1 MHSAQCCDLKIWKTF
16 QVGFSVLP
24 SPSIPSRPVG
34 PPRRHLCCRLG
45 RALRLHGETAVPDGL
60 LAPRSAV
67 QRFSPE
73 GRQKRPQNRPRF
85 LYGRFLPKGRPGEFA
100 ALQQRHQVWRWRF
113 LQIEW
118 FRDGY
123 FSPML
128 LQHQFCDNS
137 ADGIRWFFRLNPF
150 RWSKNPEKIPSLPWF
165 ACILPYSPGAR
176 PMATGTDIQTLTR
189 GSKEEVGTAI
199 LGASKMRS
207 KKTGEWLSRRDLKL
221 FEVNGIDGWKWLQF
235 GFMMDDSW
243 VHNCKN
249 METSFKYVFVAPF
262 QIKDR
267 PPQAW
272 KMATKNYYRD
282 SFRLCTL
289 PLCTQ
294 KQGLGREL
302 AAVPYGNLLHVSGV
316 LTHQVCRGCMSH
328 DLLITLYFL
337 HFQTD
342 KYFENRHAK
351 C

>member
-1 MHSAQCCDLKIWKTF
+1 MKFFSHRLKKKNRRYWYIWDMHSAQCCDLKIWKTF

-150 RWSKNPEKIPSLPWF
+150 RWSKNPEKIPSLPVICLHPAVF
-165 ACILPYSPGAR
+165 PGRASNGHR
-176 PMATGTDIQTLTR
+176 NWHPNSNQGIQG
-189 GSKEEVGTAI
+189 GSWDRHFGGVQNA
-199 LGASKMRS
+199 
-207 KKTGEWLSRRDLKL
+207 
-221 FEVNGIDGWKWLQF
+221 FEKNW
-235 GFMMDDSW
+235 W
-243 VHNCKN
+243 V
-249 METSFKYVFVAPF
+249 T
-262 QIKDR
+262 
-267 PPQAW
+267 
-272 KMATKNYYRD
+272 
-282 SFRLCTL
+282 
-289 PLCTQ
+289 
-294 KQGLGREL
+294 
-302 AAVPYGNLLHVSGV
+302 
-316 LTHQVCRGCMSH
+316 
-328 DLLITLYFL
+328 
-337 HFQTD
+337 
-342 KYFENRHAK
+342 
-351 C
+351 

>member
-1 MHSAQCCDLKIWKTF
+1 MAIFPPCCYNINFVIILLMEFVDFFVWTLFVEVKTLRK
-16 QVGFSVLP
+16 SLP
-24 SPSIPSRPVG
+24 
-34 PPRRHLCCRLG
+34 
-45 RALRLHGETAVPDGL
+45 
-60 LAPRSAV
+60 
-67 QRFSPE
+67 F
-73 GRQKRPQNRPRF
+73 
-85 LYGRFLPKGRPGEFA
+85 
-100 ALQQRHQVWRWRF
+100 
-113 LQIEW
+113 
-118 FRDGY
+118 
-123 FSPML
+123 
-128 LQHQFCDNS
+128 
-137 ADGIRWFFRLNPF
+137 
-150 RWSKNPEKIPSLPWF
+150 PWF

-282 SFRLCTL
+282 GFRLCTL

-302 AAVPYGNLLHVSGV
+302 AAVPYGNLLHISGV